1 MSYLKVPSLQ
11 HLARNWRSDPHQI
24 KRLLVSLVE
33 NGPTF
38 NYNPLFVAVRD
49 MLVFGQPYSEIIE
62 GIRRGVK
69 RADVRDNLLNVMPLI
84 RDYFD
89 GINPVFVQAVE
100 RRYYP
105 VGRGLM
111 VPFDPPLIYGE
122 GGRLHFPWFSFWRS
136 NPLAGERL
144 SLFVSVVEDVLL
156 QDPDLEE
163 ADFVILDFS
172 APKANEPRDLRV
184 IDAQNVPHV
193 SEQAKVEMLSTFA
206 EGYFLAQ
213 AELSGTAETQ
223 GAEKPAP
230 PSGPSDQLDLFDG
243 DR

>member
-1 MSYLKVPSLQ
+1 MSKLKVPSLQ
-11 HLARNWRSDPHQI
+11 HLARNWRNDPQQI

-38 NYNPLFVAVRD
+38 NDNALFGAVRD
-49 MLVFGQPYSEIIE
+49 MLVFGQPYAEIAE

-69 RADVRDNLLNVMPLI
+69 RADVRENLLGVLPLI
-84 RDYFD
+84 RNYFD
-89 GINPVFVQAVE
+89 GVNPTFVQGVE

-122 GGRLHFPWFSFWRS
+122 RGRLHFPWFSFWRS

-163 ADFVILDFS
+163 AHFVILDFS
-172 APKANEPRDLRV
+172 APKLNQPRDLRV
-184 IDAQNVPHV
+184 IDAHDIPRV
-193 SEQAKVEMLSTFA
+193 SEATKVEMLSVFA

-213 AELSGTAETQ
+213 AELSSTAAAQ
-223 GAEKPAP
+223 GAEKPARKP
-230 PSGPSDQLDLFDG
+230 GPLDQPDLFDG
-243 DR
+243 DH

>member
-1 MSYLKVPSLQ
+1 MSKLKVPSLQ
-11 HLARNWRSDPHQI
+11 HLARNWRNDPQQI
-24 KRLLVSLVE
+24 KRLLVGLVE

-38 NYNPLFVAVRD
+38 NYNALFSAVRD
-49 MLVFGQPYSEIIE
+49 MLIFRQPYTEIAE
-62 GIRRGVK
+62 GIRRGIK
-69 RADVRDNLLNVMPLI
+69 RADVRDNLLGVLPLV

-89 GINPVFVQAVE
+89 EVNPAFVQAVE

-122 GGRLHFPWFSFWRS
+122 GGRVHFPWFSFWRT

-172 APKANEPRDLRV
+172 APKFDRPRDLRV
-184 IDAQNVPHV
+184 IEADDVPRV
-193 SEQAKVEMLSTFA
+193 SETTKVEMLSVFA

-213 AELSGTAETQ
+213 AELASTATAHGE
-223 GAEKPAP
+223 EKPAREP
-230 PSGPSDQLDLFDG
+230 GPLNQPDLFDG